1 MSTFAFKNKGGYW
14 STRYSYN
21 AFNYSKINRDLIS
34 VPKSNQTSLWL
45 HGPKSKTGAE
55 KTSYYGLPPAGSG
68 ISFTFNENVSAN
80 KIYKNLSIEGSIGP
94 SNVTRA
100 DLTINDSTDPT
111 QLRPTNVRGWSEK
124 AAHIHANVGRSNEMT
139 RSTITPVGRI
149 KGIYQVFFP
158 ENQNINSTVFTYN
171 GIDVEFT
178 GGIWGWGY
186 NSLTGLPGFG
196 ESAPDSKT
204 LPEVIN
210 DPESVDILNAAGQE
224 YLANLFNIDKIDL
237 WDDPDKSP
245 YYFIDIEFFGNY
257 RGSSQKTK
265 YLIKSGA
272 APGYIGIDDPY
283 SYSFDDLPVFLDGY
297 TRGLLNSPNR
307 VTFDTTPQEWTEPS
321 GGSPGGYVQFG
332 SKKTVREGILCSI
345 SNDYILSICD
355 VKWPTVTPG
364 EPVSACDF
372 NFNERIDGNDLLG
385 ILGVR
390 GTYDQPNPDLYNIEY
405 SFDPTPE
412 FWDEIYGELL
422 LNYGA
427 DIGSIGNPADYA
439 EQMTNAIETQGAVF
453 TLYAATPG
461 DIDGEYA
468 RGNYVDMIL
477 NLKGNFELDAINLD
491 YEPTT
496 LDHSR

>member
-1 MSTFAFKNKGGYW
+1 MATFGFKNKGGYW
-14 STRYSYN
+14 STKYSYD
-21 AFNYSKINRDLIS
+21 AFNYSSINRDLIS
-34 VPKSNQTSLWL
+34 VPKVDQKQLWL
-45 HGPKSKTGAE
+45 HGPKSKSGAE
-55 KTSYYGLPPAGSG
+55 KTSYYGSSPAGSWL
-68 ISFTFNENVSAN
+68 SFTFNENVSSN
-80 KIYKNLSIEGSIGP
+80 KIYKNLSIEGSVGIGNIQGA
-94 SNVTRA
+94 S
-100 DLTINDSTDPT
+100 LKINDSTDVT
-111 QLRPTNVRGWSEK
+111 QLRTANIRGWAEK
-124 AAHIHANVGRSNEMT
+124 GAHLHANVGRNDSMT
-139 RSTITPVGRI
+139 RSTITPVGKI
-149 KGIYQVFFP
+149 KGIYQVFFS
-158 ENQNINSTVFTYN
+158 ENQNINKVTTTLN
-171 GIDVEFT
+171 GIDIEVP
-178 GGIWGWGY
+178 GGIWGWGT
-186 NSLTGLPGFG
+186 NSLTGLAGFG
-196 ESAPDSKT
+196 ETAPDSKT

-224 YLANLFNIDKIDL
+224 YLANLFNIDKIDS
-237 WDDPDKSP
+237 WDDTDKSP

-272 APGYIGIDDPY
+272 APGYIGVDDPY

-345 SNDYILSICD
+345 SSDYILSICD

-364 EPVSACDF
+364 DLVSACDF
-372 NFNERIDGNDLLG
+372 DFNNRIQLNDLLG
-385 ILGVR
+385 ITGLLG
-390 GTYDQPNPDLYNIEY
+390 TSNQPNPDQYNIEY

-412 FWDEIYGELL
+412 FWDEIFGELL

-427 DIGSIGNPADYA
+427 EIGSIGNPADYA
-439 EQMTNAIETQGAVF
+439 EQMTNAIEQQGAVF

-461 DIDGEYA
+461 NIDGEYA
-468 RGNYVDMIL
+468 RGNYIDMTL
-477 NLKGNFELDAINLD
+477 NLKHNFELDAINLD